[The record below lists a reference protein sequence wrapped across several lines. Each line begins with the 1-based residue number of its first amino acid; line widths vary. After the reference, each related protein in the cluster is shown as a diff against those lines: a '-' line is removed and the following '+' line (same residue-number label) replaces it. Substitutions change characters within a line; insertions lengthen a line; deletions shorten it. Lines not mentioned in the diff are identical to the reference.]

1 VEYKGLLHAFV
12 DSTFRLQHSL
22 TVNDITYLGKGR
34 LRKLTG
40 DHLVA
45 VHYVVQ
51 YVPRGTI
58 VQYFD
63 RIIVH
68 REIVHSHHYCRN
80 LLRNSYTVSL
90 NDGGVFQIEQF
101 VVANFGDGVNG
112 YALGY
117 HYKCSAHL
125 LCKHPTFALKLHH
138 LVSIEKHL
146 QSPLVAIP
154 VVSISRKCI
163 LVNRHNC
170 QFDVACLQLNMFEDC
185 A

>member
-1 VEYKGLLHAFV
+1 MIKGTQAVPLQICKTFALMRAMPRLCKRALNSACSVEYKELLHVFV
-12 DSTFRLQHSL
+12 NSTSRMQHSL
-22 TVNDITYLGKGR
+22 TVNEITYLGKGR

-51 YVPRGTI
+51 YVPRGTV

-63 RIIVH
+63 HIIVH

-117 HYKCSAHL
+117 HYKCSAQHH
-125 LCKHPTFALKLHH
+125 LCKHPTIALQLHH
-138 LVSIEKHL
+138 LVPMKNTFKV
-146 QSPLVAIP
+146 P
-154 VVSISRKCI
+154 
-163 LVNRHNC
+163 
-170 QFDVACLQLNMFEDC
+170 
-185 A
+185 